1 MSNEP
6 LIIVGE
12 FADYKSREYKLE
24 MDCFKQALQFDRNT
38 LYGDLNYGKRNGRQ
52 MILGR
57 NHVYRGEVT
66 YKDDVL
72 NGPIILIGA
81 DDSLKAEG
89 EYLNEDLVYA
99 KEIKPDVTRS
109 WTKDLV
115 DGYHCEESLLDG
127 KIRVRFNVN
136 ESNLASGR
144 GEVIEEGT
152 KREVYFKEGHLKEKK
167 PLWVK
172 ILIGVA
178 LVSGVVGGIMYLVC
192 RH

>member
-6 LIIVGE
+6 LIVVGE

-109 WTKDLV
+109 WT
-115 DGYHCEESLLDG
+115 
-127 KIRVRFNVN
+127 
-136 ESNLASGR
+136 
-144 GEVIEEGT
+144 
-152 KREVYFKEGHLKEKK
+152 
-167 PLWVK
+167 
-172 ILIGVA
+172 
-178 LVSGVVGGIMYLVC
+178 
-192 RH
+192 

>member
-1 MSNEP
+1 M
-6 LIIVGE
+6 
-12 FADYKSREYKLE
+12 
-24 MDCFKQALQFDRNT
+24 
-38 LYGDLNYGKRNGRQ
+38 
-52 MILGR
+52 
-57 NHVYRGEVT
+57 
-66 YKDDVL
+66 
-72 NGPIILIGA
+72 
-81 DDSLKAEG
+81 
-89 EYLNEDLVYA
+89 
-99 KEIKPDVTRS
+99 
-109 WTKDLV
+109 

-144 GEVIEEGT
+144 GEVIEEGA